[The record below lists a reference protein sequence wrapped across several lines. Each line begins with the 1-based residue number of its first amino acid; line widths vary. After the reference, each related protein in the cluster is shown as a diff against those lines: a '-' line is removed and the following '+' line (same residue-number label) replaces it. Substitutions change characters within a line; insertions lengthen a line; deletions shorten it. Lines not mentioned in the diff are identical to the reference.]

1 MITFSIERFSDQRE
15 GVWYKLTVLL
25 AGSTQHEKTF
35 DDLKDLEVYIM
46 YCIYHNVL

>member
-15 GVWYKLTVLL
+15 GVWYKLTVSL
-25 AGSTQHEKTF
+25 AGSTHEKTF